1 MQQWLTD
8 PLVVRLFVTAV
19 LIVAIAVA
27 RSVIAG
33 RIAHRQNLPD
43 ERRRRD
49 LFYMRSGLSLVLV
62 AGLFM
67 IWIGQ
72 IQSVLLSLTAVTVAI
87 VIATKELLM
96 CVSGFL
102 LRTTGKLFSV
112 GDWIECNGMRGEVID
127 LTLLSTTLLEREAGA
142 RGYGFTGR
150 TFILPNSVFL
160 SHPVHRE
167 NLGRDFASHRFAIT
181 LENPVDAV
189 AAVQWLQRR
198 AEQVC
203 NAFLAEARAQRAKT
217 ERRLGVALGGA
228 EPVVTVTTTDIGK
241 MQLEVALL
249 CPAAKAVALEQEIT
263 ADFLSAVNDGGISG
277 GQLTSSSSQANDD

>member
-8 PLVVRLFVTAV
+8 PLAGRLFVTV
-19 LIVAIAVA
+19 LLIAGVAVA

-33 RIAHRQNLPD
+33 RIGRREDVPD

-62 AGLFM
+62 VGLFM

-102 LRTTGKLFSV
+102 LRMTGRLFSV
-112 GDWIECNGMRGEVID
+112 GDWIECNGMRGEVTD
-127 LTLLSTTLLEREAGA
+127 LTLLSTTLLERDTGT

-150 TFILPNSVFL
+150 TLTLPNSVFL

-167 NLGRDFASHRFAIT
+167 NPVRHFLSHRFTVT
-181 LENPVDAV
+181 LENPVDPE
-189 AAVQWLQRR
+189 AAADWLQAR
-198 AEQVC
+198 ATE
-203 NAFLAEARAQRAKT
+203 ATKSFIDEARASRT
-217 ERRLGVALGGA
+217 RLARTLGITLSDADPSVKVATSELGK
-228 EPVVTVTTTDIGK
+228 V
-241 MQLEVALL
+241 QWEVALW
-249 CPAAKAVALEQEIT
+249 CPAAKAVPIEQEIT
-263 ADFLSAVNDGGISG
+263 RAFLAAVHDGRIPGASAPAI
-277 GQLTSSSSQANDD
+277 

>member
-1 MQQWLTD
+1 MQEWLTD
-8 PLVVRLFVTAV
+8 PLVARLFVTVLLIAAV
-19 LIVAIAVA
+19 AVA
-27 RSVIAG
+27 RSVIAR
-33 RIAHRQNLPD
+33 RIAHRENVPE

-62 AGLFM
+62 IGLFM
-67 IWIGQ
+67 VWIGQ

-112 GDWIECNGMRGEVID
+112 GDWIECNGMRGEVTD
-127 LTLLSTTLLEREAGA
+127 LTLLSTTLLELDTGA

-167 NLGRDFASHRFAIT
+167 NLGRNFVSHRFAVT
-181 LENPVDAV
+181 LETPVNAP
-189 AAVQWLQRR
+189 AAAEWLRQR
-198 AEQVC
+198 AGDVC
-203 NAFLAEARAQRAKT
+203 SAFLAEARAQRVKA
-217 ERRLGVALGGA
+217 ERRLGVTLGDA
-228 EPVVTVTTTDIGK
+228 EPAVTVTTTDIGK
-241 MQLEVALL
+241 IQFQVALF

-263 ADFLSAVNDGGISG
+263 ADFLAAVHDGRIPGDQSTD
-277 GQLTSSSSQANDD
+277 TSRPPDGN